1 MSLNRIWDRFRSWE
15 GLLLAILLVTIVIN
29 IAQSP
34 FYLGI
39 GNLVNLFQL
48 SIEKIIVALVMTFI
62 IINGEIDLSVASIMG
77 LSACV
82 LAKLYEQGIPLEIGL
97 LIGLAAG
104 VICGMV
110 NGFFVAYVGLPSLA
124 VTLAGLIGYRGI
136 ARIFLEDRSIGD
148 FPAWFDNLGQ
158 QSIIGPFP
166 LGVII
171 FFIML
176 ALAVVILQYSA
187 FGRYVYVI
195 GNNREAARYSG
206 VRVKRVKMI
215 LYIASG
221 LIAALAGL
229 LLAARFGAVRGNM
242 AEGFELDIITM
253 VLLGGVSI
261 FGGTGTLTGVGL
273 SILIILNLRNGMSLV
288 NITGNIQTGIIG
300 ALLILSVLI
309 PNWARD
315 AQVFWKRRFVPSVP
329 KSSTMQKEETRQ
341 SST

>member
-1 MSLNRIWDRFRSWE
+1 MSRNRILDRLKSWE
-15 GLLLAILLVTIVIN
+15 GLLLIILIVSIFIN

-34 FYLGI
+34 FYLSI
-39 GNLVNLFQL
+39 GNIVNLFQL
-48 SIEKIIVALVMTFI
+48 SIEKIIIALVMTFI
-62 IINGEIDLSVASIMG
+62 IINGEIDLSVASVMG
-77 LSACV
+77 LAACL
-82 LAKLYEQGIPLEIGL
+82 LAKLYAEGTSIEVAIVIAL
-97 LIGLAAG
+97 LAG
-104 VICGMV
+104 VVCGAI

-136 ARIFLEDRSIGD
+136 ARIFLEDRSIGN
-148 FPAWFDNLGQ
+148 FPTWFDNLGQ
-158 QSIIGPFP
+158 QPLIGPFP
-166 LGVII
+166 LGLII
-171 FFIML
+171 FFVMFV
-176 ALAVVILQYSA
+176 LAVVILQYSA

-206 VRVKRVKMI
+206 VKVKRVKMI
-215 LYIASG
+215 LYIVSG

-229 LLAARFGAVRGNM
+229 LLAARFGAVRGNT

-273 SILIILNLRNGMSLV
+273 SILIILNLRNGMSLI
-288 NITGNIQTGIIG
+288 NITGNTQTGIIG

-315 AQVFWKRRFVPSVP
+315 AQVFWKRRIAPSVP
-329 KSSTMQKEETRQ
+329 KSSTIKKEEPRQ
-341 SST
+341 SSA